1 MDRSKRLKERKATDS
16 TKERKA
22 ALKKKRRPTEANPWV
37 DKRVKAKPKKKKNKI
52 PKAAPPVF
60 FAGPLFYGTSSSP
73 QRSLTPLPRSSTL
86 TPKPGPTQNPM
97 ASIERCVWPRKTRRG
112 RQRSELTCS
121 PWRTR
126 RLVPLQS
133 VRTFPFLKCLL
144 IGAAAFDAIQGYRMV
159 RAAYGA
165 HEGCWFFEV
174 VINQHSGNT
183 RCVGRPMV
191 ARPFPLCWC

>member
-1 MDRSKRLKERKATDS
+1 MAKENSARQ
-16 TKERKA
+16 
-22 ALKKKRRPTEANPWV
+22 
-37 DKRVKAKPKKKKNKI
+37 AKIGADLLTVENEK
-52 PKAAPPVF
+52 V
-60 FAGPLFYGTSSSP
+60 SS
-73 QRSLTPLPRSSTL
+73 
-86 TPKPGPTQNPM
+86 
-97 ASIERCVWPRKTRRG
+97 
-112 RQRSELTCS
+112 
-121 PWRTR
+121 
-126 RLVPLQS
+126 LQS

-165 HEGCWFFEV
+165 HEGSWFFEV